1 MIITCEKCGISFN
14 LDESLLKPSGSK
26 VRCSKCKTVFTAY
39 PPEPEIKSVL
49 PRVDQGAASESDN
62 DLDFSDLEQ
71 MLDSDDSLP
80 DDPEKKDES
89 GTKTT
94 EVDDGIDEEI
104 DISGLEDMLDSSD
117 DLEVPSKDDLD
128 LDLSIDSDEE
138 KETEEAVS
146 ETKELDDLDLD
157 ISFDIDD
164 DAEADMIEEDIAAE
178 EDLDLSL
185 ESDEEGEEEIA
196 GAADE
201 LEDLDLSLESDEA
214 GEEETAAASDE
225 LEDLDLDLS
234 LESDEEGEEAVAA
247 DEEGLEDLEL
257 ELDGVEEEGALE
269 SDLLS
274 TKTVSEVEDDSDDLN
289 LELDID
295 EDAGEEDE
303 EEIDLAE
310 LEQTLEMEL
319 LSPVDGDEDS
329 GKEIENVELELS
341 DDENITDDVDVD
353 EELDI
358 ASDADV
364 SDIEQMLE
372 MDSDEEV
379 KETPDEM
386 ELEFDIEGAGDKKA
400 PVFESA
406 TDDDDVHTS
415 LDLTAGKKKEKPKSR
430 SDSGVKPVEKKKIST
445 FLVLLIVFL
454 LLIGAAVGGYFLL
467 VSQGV
472 KLPSLNELNI
482 PYISDLLNP
491 DAKKD
496 LGMVETVQSMVKS
509 EFVDNTTL
517 GKLFV
522 ITGNV
527 KNSTAK
533 ACHSVKVT
541 AKLYATGKKLA
552 KSKTV
557 YAGSK
562 MSKEELST
570 IDLETL
576 NKNMANPLSSTG
588 QPIRILPGGEIPFMI
603 VIPNLPDNLEEYK
616 VMVTDSVME

>member
-1 MIITCEKCGISFN
+1 MIITCEECGISFN

-39 PPEPEIKSVL
+39 PPEPEIK
-49 PRVDQGAASESDN
+49 PEPPKTDQGAASESDS
-62 DLDFSDLEQ
+62 DLDFSDLEE
-71 MLDSDDSLP
+71 MLDSDDSIP
-80 DDPEKKDES
+80 DDSEKKDES

-94 EVDDGIDEEI
+94 EVDDSIDEEI

-128 LDLSIDSDEE
+128 LD
-138 KETEEAVS
+138 
-146 ETKELDDLDLD
+146 
-157 ISFDIDD
+157 ISFDTDD
-164 DAEADMIEEDIAAE
+164 DAEADMIEEDIAAD

-185 ESDEEGEEEIA
+185 ESDEEGEEETA
-196 GAADE
+196 GAA
-201 LEDLDLSLESDEA
+201 
-214 GEEETAAASDE
+214 DE

-234 LESDEEGEEAVAA
+234 LESDEEGEEETAAASDELEDLDLDLDLSLESDEEGEEAVAV

-329 GKEIENVELELS
+329 GKEIENVDLELS
-341 DDENITDDVDVD
+341 DDENIVDDVSDVD

-358 ASDADV
+358 ADDADV

-379 KETPDEM
+379 EETPDEM
-386 ELEFDIEGAGDKKA
+386 ELEFDVEGAGDKKE

-406 TDDDDVHTS
+406 AADDDDIHTS
-415 LDLTAGKKKEKPKSR
+415 LDLTAGEKKEKPKSR
-430 SDSGVKPVEKKKIST
+430 PDSGVKPVEKKKIST
-445 FLVLLIVFL
+445 SLVLLIIFL
-454 LLIGAAVGGYFLL
+454 LLIGAVVGGYFLL

-472 KLPSLNELNI
+472 KLPSLKELNI

-522 ITGNV
+522 ITGSV
-527 KNSTAK
+527 KNSTSR

-557 YAGSK
+557 YAGTK

-603 VIPNLPDNLEEYK
+603 VIPNLPENLEEYK
-616 VMVTDSVME
+616 VMVTESIME

>member
-1 MIITCEKCGISFN
+1 MIITCEECGISFN

-39 PPEPEIKSVL
+39 PPEPEIKPV
-49 PRVDQGAASESDN
+49 PPKTDQSPASESDN
-62 DLDFSDLEQ
+62 DLDFSDLEE
-71 MLDSDDSLP
+71 MLDSDDSIP
-80 DDPEKKDES
+80 DESEKKDES
-89 GTKTT
+89 GMKTT
-94 EVDDGIDEEI
+94 EVDDDIDEEI
-104 DISGLEDMLDSSD
+104 DIAGLEDMLDSSD

-128 LDLSIDSDEE
+128 LDLSIDSD
-138 KETEEAVS
+138 KDTETEEALS
-146 ETKELDDLDLD
+146 AKKESDDLDLD
-157 ISFDIDD
+157 ISFDTDD
-164 DAEADMIEEDIAAE
+164 DAEPDMIEEEIAAE
-178 EDLDLSL
+178 DDLDLSL
-185 ESDEEGEEEIA
+185 ESDEEVEVETA
-196 GAADE
+196 GASDE
-201 LEDLDLSLESDEA
+201 LEDLDLDLDLDLSLESDEA
-214 GEEETAAASDE
+214 GEEEAAGAVDE

-234 LESDEEGEEAVAA
+234 LESDEAGEEAVAV

-257 ELDGVEEEGALE
+257 ELEGVDEEGALE

-295 EDAGEEDE
+295 EDAGEKDE

-319 LSPVDGDEDS
+319 LSPADGDEDS

-341 DDENITDDVDVD
+341 DDENITDDVD

-358 ASDADV
+358 ADDADV

-372 MDSDEEV
+372 MDSEE
-379 KETPDEM
+379 EAEQTSDEM
-386 ELEFDIEGAGDKKA
+386 ELEFDVDGAGDKKE
-400 PVFESA
+400 PVFESEA
-406 TDDDDVHTS
+406 DDDAHTS
-415 LDLTAGKKKEKPKSR
+415 LDLTAGGKKEKPKSR
-430 SDSGVKPVEKKKIST
+430 PDSDIKPVEKKKIST
-445 FLVLLIVFL
+445 SLVILIVFL

-472 KLPSLNELNI
+472 KLPSLNI

-509 EFVDNTTL
+509 EFIDNTTL

-522 ITGNV
+522 ITGYV
-527 KNSTAK
+527 KNTTTK

-557 YAGSK
+557 YAGTK

-588 QPIRILPGGEIPFMI
+588 QPIRILPGGQIPFMI

-616 VMVTDSVME
+616 VMVTESVME

>member
-1 MIITCEKCGISFN
+1 MIITCEECGISFN

-39 PPEPEIKSVL
+39 PPEPEIIPVPSGTG
-49 PRVDQGAASESDN
+49 QGAASESDN
-62 DLDFSDLEQ
+62 DMDFSDLEQ
-71 MLDSDDSLP
+71 MLDSDDSTP
-80 DDPEKKDES
+80 DDLEKKDES

-94 EVDDGIDEEI
+94 EVDDDIDEEI

-117 DLEVPSKDDLD
+117 DMEVPSKDDLD
-128 LDLSIDSDEE
+128 LDLAIGSDEDT
-138 KETEEAVS
+138 ETEDAVS
-146 ETKELDDLDLD
+146 EEKELDDLDLD
-157 ISFDIDD
+157 ISFDIEDD
-164 DAEADMIEEDIAAE
+164 TESDMIEEDVAVDDDLDLSLESGEEDEEEAAGASDE
-178 EDLDLSL
+178 LDDLDLSL
-185 ESDEEGEEEIA
+185 ESDEEGEEETA

-201 LEDLDLSLESDEA
+201 LD
-214 GEEETAAASDE
+214 
-225 LEDLDLDLS
+225 DLDLDLS
-234 LESDEEGEEAVAA
+234 LESDEEGKEEVAE
-247 DEEGLEDLEL
+247 EEGLDDLEL

-274 TKTVSEVEDDSDDLN
+274 TKTVSEVEDDSDDLD

-319 LSPVDGDEDS
+319 LSPVGGDEDS
-329 GKEIENVELELS
+329 GKEVENVELELS
-341 DDENITDDVDVD
+341 DDENITDDVD

-358 ASDADV
+358 ADDADV

-372 MDSDEEV
+372 MDSDEEAE
-379 KETPDEM
+379 KAPDEM
-386 ELEFDIEGAGDKKA
+386 ELEFDVDASGDKKES
-400 PVFESA
+400 VFESA
-406 TDDDDVHTS
+406 EDKDDVHTS

-430 SDSGVKPVEKKKIST
+430 PAPDAKTVEKKKVST
-445 FLVLLIVFL
+445 ALVLLIVL
-454 LLIGAAVGGYFLL
+454 LLLAGAAVGGYFLL

-509 EFVDNTTL
+509 EFVDNTTI

-522 ITGNV
+522 ITGSV
-527 KNSTAK
+527 KNTTSK

-541 AKLYATGKKLA
+541 AKLYATGKKMA

-557 YAGSK
+557 YAGTK

-570 IDLETL
+570 MDLETL
-576 NKNMANPLSSTG
+576 NSRMANPLSSTG
-588 QPIRILPGGEIPFMI
+588 QPIRIIPGGEVPFMI
-603 VIPNLPDNLEEYK
+603 VIPNLPENLEEYK
-616 VMVTDSVME
+616 VMVTESVME